1 MVRGLPPTFFVRCSL
16 RGSSRSK
23 SYIYIFDPLASV
35 GYGDIFPRNIIE
47 RVVCHGMGQGM
58 IFTMIGPWEKIFG
71 GSLNG
76 G

>member
-1 MVRGLPPTFFVRCSL
+1 MGNSLPEDTRSEPFRMYLTAFYFCS
-16 RGSSRSK
+16 
-23 SYIYIFDPLASV
+23 YTMTSV

>member
-1 MVRGLPPTFFVRCSL
+1 MGLAPHLLRALFAEGQFTFKVL
-16 RGSSRSK
+16 
-23 SYIYIFDPLASV
+23 YIYIFDPLASV